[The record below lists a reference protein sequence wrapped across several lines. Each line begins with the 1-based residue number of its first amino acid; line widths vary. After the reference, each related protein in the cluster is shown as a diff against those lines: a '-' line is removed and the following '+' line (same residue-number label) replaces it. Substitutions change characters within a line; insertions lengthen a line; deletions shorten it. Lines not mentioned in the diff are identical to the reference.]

1 MTPDAGGARYEIRVL
16 GHLSPS
22 FAAAL
27 GAPVAVP
34 VPPQT
39 SLCREVRSAAE
50 LHELLRQLQE
60 LGLELVEV
68 RQLPPPPR
76 RSPTRAGS
84 RRARADVP
92 SSRSAAV

>member
-1 MTPDAGGARYEIRVL
+1 VAARYEIRVL

-27 GAPVAVP
+27 GDPVAVP
-34 VPPQT
+34 LPPQT
-39 SLCREVRSAAE
+39 SLCREVTCQAE

-68 RQLPPPPR
+68 RQLPAPPR
-76 RSPTRAGS
+76 PRPTRAGS
-84 RRARADVP
+84 RRSPRDAA
-92 SSRSAAV
+92 SSRSAVA

>member
-1 MTPDAGGARYEIRVL
+1 MAVRYEIRVL

-27 GAPVAVP
+27 GDAVAEP
-34 VPPQT
+34 LPPQT
-39 SLCREVRSAAE
+39 SLCREVRSQAE

-68 RQLPPPPR
+68 RQLPAPPR
-76 RSPTRAGS
+76 PRPKRAGS
-84 RRARADVP
+84 RRARVDAP
-92 SSRSAAV
+92 SSRSAVA

>member
-1 MTPDAGGARYEIRVL
+1 VAARYEIRVL

-27 GAPVAVP
+27 GDPVAAP

-39 SLCREVRSAAE
+39 SLCREVASPAE
-50 LHELLRQLQE
+50 LHELLRKLQE

-68 RQLPPPPR
+68 RQLPTPPR
-76 RSPTRAGS
+76 PRSKRPGS
-84 RRARADVP
+84 RRSQRDAA
-92 SSRSAAV
+92 SSRSAVA